1 VTITTTKWGCVRCPN
16 PSGGRFDDRTFVF
29 FCPDC
34 NTNLQSGKPYNPD
47 NLTETQKQRSS
58 QLAKRQKKKSNPN
71 KWRQP
76 DLDIDGC
83 DSDEFK
89 EEWA

>member
-1 VTITTTKWGCVRCPN
+1 MTITTTKWGCVRCPN

-47 NLTETQKQRSS
+47 NLTEAQKQRSSRSS
-58 QLAKRQKKKSNPN
+58 QLAKRKSRMKKIGLNT
-71 KWRQP
+71 QP
-76 DLDIDGC
+76 PSEGSAQIME
-83 DSDEFK
+83 SE
-89 EEWA
+89 